1 MLRLYRLKN
10 YNFRLVLWLLII
22 SITGI
27 ALVGSAQESLQN
39 RQIFG
44 VALGI
49 TAMIIVSLIDYSWVL
64 NFYWLI
70 YTFNIVLLL
79 FVRLAGKTTGG
90 ATRWLN
96 IFGFQFQPTEPAK
109 IMLILFFARFLM
121 DHEND
126 LNTIKT
132 IFISLGSAVNAGADT
147 AGS

>member
-1 MLRLYRLKN
+1 
-10 YNFRLVLWLLII
+10 
-22 SITGI
+22 
-27 ALVGSAQESLQN
+27 
-39 RQIFG
+39 
-44 VALGI
+44 
-49 TAMIIVSLIDYSWVL
+49 MIIVSLIDYSWVL

-121 DHEND
+121 YH
-126 LNTIKT
+126 
-132 IFISLGSAVNAGADT
+132 
-147 AGS
+147 